1 MSDTAWCEGYPGD
14 PILWAWMSRNPAH
27 PFPARLGTAMAIPA
41 PAPRPHLEQF
51 KRQKWLIGHGQRVA
65 AQEGRSA
72 VAPCSAMVETPS
84 PPQERLGKSQ
94 RRWTP
99 EEIAQLREE
108 YPLHRGT
115 GTVGMLATKL
125 GRTYAEVNSAASRY
139 GIAVPRRS
147 YVEERLQQIAG
158 AHGE

>member
-1 MSDTAWCEGYPGD
+1 MSDATWCDGYPGD
-14 PILWAWMSRNPAH
+14 PILWAWMSQNPSH
-27 PFPARLGTAMAIPA
+27 PFPARLGAVAATPIPA
-41 PAPRPHLEQF
+41 LRPHVEQF
-51 KRQKWLIGHGQRVA
+51 KRQQWLIGQGQPVA

-72 VAPCSAMVETPS
+72 VEPCSAMVETPS
-84 PPQERLGKSQ
+84 PPQERLGKLQ

-125 GRTYAEVNSAASRY
+125 GRTYAEVNSAARRY
-139 GIAVPRRS
+139 GLAVPRRP
-147 YVEERLQQIAG
+147 YVEERLTQIAG